1 MSSDRAARLTMRVMR
16 PVSPSLRP
24 VLLFLQ
30 LALLVGMAAAMSG
43 PARADDC
50 GTVAFSCVHEVMTI
64 NGSSRVLSVTV
75 YLTSEFPDLYNVIV
89 PGRPQMEMKVGGTFR
104 VGVQPDGTATYSVQ
118 PCSRN
123 LTSSNCMS
131 WTQVT
136 RHFAPVG
143 ICQSYQGAAVNAINQ
158 SDSLGCG
165 FGGAGRWDH
174 NAQAHLDACLN
185 FMGDWQGFV
194 NNETGLRANDLAAC
208 KTRVAAA
215 SKPAK
220 PIKTTGKAAVGGSGS
235 TASAASASTGAG
247 GGRLLVCRFDA
258 SMDPGPG
265 KTTPDGGEL
274 LNFRAAAQGANAA
287 LPGPGECAWE
297 DRPVAAKEPKRLG
310 LSGPMLK
317 QTYTGSIFKVHVNV
331 MSVAGFIYATGT
343 IEVLP
348 PEGAGV
354 AGGEA
359 GGDSGGDMGG
369 APPPMQ
375 QAGGSCG
382 APGTMA
388 TVVINQPGLDKLNVR
403 TGPGGQVI
411 GTVPEGGTVSVIGP
425 CGAIGGAG
433 FAKSTTKPGG
443 DAGGWCQISAP
454 VAGCIAAQFLQFGS
468 ADAGTV
474 LPNGAAGFA
483 KSKVEP
489 QASASAMAG
498 FGGSWSANADN
509 VAYSIALN
517 QKGSSVSGSY
527 QGADGSAGRI
537 TGNVSGNVLRF
548 AWVQK
553 DGTKGS
559 GKFVLSD
566 DGQSFAGSYNFGN
579 NPDAV
584 EGNWNGMRQ

>member
-16 PVSPSLRP
+16 VIRPVSPSLRP
-24 VLLFLQ
+24 LLLFLQ
-30 LALLVGMAAAMSG
+30 LALLVGVGAAMSG
-43 PARADDC
+43 PARAHDC
-50 GTVAFSCVHEVMTI
+50 GSVAFSCVDEVMTI
-64 NGSSRVLSVTV
+64 NGSSRILSVTV
-75 YLTSEFPDLYNVIV
+75 YLTSDFPDLYNVIV
-89 PGRPQMEMKVGGTFR
+89 PGRPQMELKVGGTFK
-104 VGVQPDGTATYSVQ
+104 VGVQPDGTASYSVQ
-118 PCSRN
+118 ACSRD
-123 LTSSNCMS
+123 LTSSNCMG
-131 WTQVT
+131 WNRIT

-143 ICQSYQGAAVNAINQ
+143 ICQSYQGAAMNAITQ

-194 NNETGLRANDLAAC
+194 KYQTGPGGQTDLAAC
-208 KTRVAAA
+208 KARVAAA

-220 PIKTTGKAAVGGSGS
+220 PIKTTGTAAAGGSGS
-235 TASAASASTGAG
+235 AANTRYGGWWGPFAGLFASTQHG
-247 GGRLLVCRFDA
+247 
-258 SMDPGPG
+258 DPGPG
-265 KTTPDGGEL
+265 KTSADGGEL
-274 LNFRAAAQGANAA
+274 LKLRRGSPRRQCRTA
-287 LPGPGECAWE
+287 GPGRMCVGGPAGRGQRAEAA
-297 DRPVAAKEPKRLG
+297 RPHRSDAETDVPSAF
-310 LSGPMLK
+310 S
-317 QTYTGSIFKVHVNV
+317 KVHVNV

-354 AGGEA
+354 AAEEG
-359 GGDSGGDMGG
+359 GGDTGG
-369 APPPMQ
+369 APPMQ

-382 APGTMA
+382 APGTTA
-388 TVVINQPGLDKLNVR
+388 TVVIDQPGLDKLNVR
-403 TGPGGQVI
+403 TGPSAGQVI

-454 VAGCIAAQFLQFGS
+454 VAGCIAAQFLQIGS
-468 ADAGTV
+468 ANAGTD

-483 KSKVEP
+483 KSTVEP
-489 QASASAMAG
+489 QASASAMAA
-498 FGGSWSANADN
+498 FGGSWSADADD
-509 VAYSIALN
+509 VAYSISLN
-517 QKGSSVSGSY
+517 QKGSSANGSY

-537 TGNVSGNVLRF
+537 TGNVNGNVLRF

-559 GKFVLSD
+559 GESFVLSD

-584 EGNWNGMRQ
+584 GGSWNGMRR